1 MALRPGSPHH
11 NLQRPGRVRRS
22 IESHTM
28 SDHEANRRS
37 EGGTWPSRRTAV
49 LDWLVTG
56 TQDQRFLDNIFVE
69 LCRRL
74 QDSGVPLVRA
84 GMFLETNHP
93 QWLGVRVA
101 WRPGLR
107 EADLRT
113 IEYGARESDDYRHS
127 PARFIRDG
135 GTEVRGRL
143 DRTVAA
149 DDPYPLF
156 DELRREGVT
165 DYVAWPFRFTQNKS
179 HFITFATDRPGGFH
193 DGDIELLN
201 ELLPVLAS
209 VTEVRLK
216 NRFARLLLDTY
227 VGPHAGEA
235 ILAGATTRGSGFT
248 VEAAIVVVDLRGFT
262 SISDLWPR
270 DDVIALL
277 NDYFDAL
284 SEPIER
290 HGGEILKFMGDGL
303 LAIFPDD
310 ASAAIHAVADICHAM
325 AALNA
330 AREARG
336 LDALGYGVGV
346 NFGDVMYGNIG
357 SKTRLDFTVIG
368 PAVNVASRLETLTK
382 EMKPNVLFSAA
393 FVAKASCGGLL
404 RPIGTFPL
412 RGVGQPLDVFAFKE
426 EPR

>member
-11 NLQRPGRVRRS
+11 KLQRYGRVRRS
-22 IESHTM
+22 IESVTM
-28 SDHEANRRS
+28 SDDAPSGLAEN
-37 EGGTWPSRRTAV
+37 GIWPRRRTPV
-49 LDWLVTG
+49 LDWLVTD
-56 TQDQRFLDNIFVE
+56 TRDERFLDNIFVE

-74 QDSGVPLVRA
+74 QKHGVSLARA
-84 GMFLETNHP
+84 SMFLETHHP
-93 QWLGVRVA
+93 QWLGVRVM
-101 WRPGLR
+101 WRPGM
-107 EADLRT
+107 EQADLRP
-113 IEYGARESDDYRHS
+113 IEYGARDSDGYRSS
-127 PARFIRDG
+127 PARTIRDG
-135 GTEVRGRL
+135 GSEVRGRL
-143 DRTVAA
+143 HDTTAV

-156 DELRREGVT
+156 DELRREGLT

-179 HFITFATDRPGGFH
+179 HFISFATDRAGGFH

-201 ELLPVLAS
+201 EILPVLAS

-310 ASAAIHAVADICHAM
+310 ASAAIHAVADICRAM
-325 AALNA
+325 ATLNA

-404 RPIGTFPL
+404 RPVGTFPL

-426 EPR
+426 EPA

>member
-1 MALRPGSPHH
+1 
-11 NLQRPGRVRRS
+11 
-22 IESHTM
+22 M
-28 SDHEANRRS
+28 SDHEASGLS
-37 EGGTWPSRRTAV
+37 ENGAWPRRRTAV
-49 LDWLVTG
+49 LDWLVNETG
-56 TQDQRFLDNIFVE
+56 EQRFLDNIFVE
-69 LCRRL
+69 LCQRL
-74 QDSGVPLVRA
+74 QEHGVPLVRA

-101 WRPGLR
+101 WRPGLKQ
-107 EADLRT
+107 ADLQT
-113 IEYGARESDDYRHS
+113 IKYGARESEDYLQS
-127 PARFIRDG
+127 PARYIREG
-135 GTEVRGRL
+135 GSEVRGRL
-143 DRTVAA
+143 DRTDAA
-149 DDPYPLF
+149 DDPFPLF
-156 DELRREGVT
+156 GELRREGVT
-165 DYVAWPFRFTQNKS
+165 DYVAWPFLFTLDKR
-179 HFITFATDRPGGFH
+179 HFITFATDRAGGFAE
-193 DGDIELLN
+193 DDVDLLR

-262 SISDLWPR
+262 SISDMWPR

-310 ASAAIHAVADICHAM
+310 ASAAIHAVADICRAM
-325 AALNA
+325 AALNV

-404 RPIGTFPL
+404 RPVGTFPL
-412 RGVGQPLDVFAFKE
+412 RGVGQPLDVFAFKD
-426 EPR
+426 EPI